1 MHIPNSMLSG
11 AICPVTAAVSTVGLV
26 SALTLA
32 IKSEKKPA
40 VGRFAAVTALIFA
53 AQMLNF
59 PIMNGTSGHLLGG
72 VMAAAMLGVP
82 FGMLSVAL
90 VVSLQALFF
99 ADGGLSVLGANILNM
114 AVIGAGC
121 GGALYEFLASKFKG
135 KTAGFGALAVASWL
149 SVVIAA
155 LAVSIE
161 LSIDGVISFSQSAP
175 AMLGVHALIGIGE
188 ALITIVAVQVFGTSR
203 ETKRSWKSTVIAPTV
218 TAVVCALAV
227 SPFACGWPDGLEF
240 VGGKL
245 NFLRDSAPSF
255 VSPLPDYTVPAM
267 GETMLST
274 GLAGIIGVCLCF
286 AAAVFLRGIIALKPT
301 DK

>member
-1 MHIPNSMLSG
+1 
-11 AICPVTAAVSTVGLV
+11 
-26 SALTLA
+26 
-32 IKSEKKPA
+32 
-40 VGRFAAVTALIFA
+40 
-53 AQMLNF
+53 
-59 PIMNGTSGHLLGG
+59 
-72 VMAAAMLGVP
+72 MLGVP

-135 KTAGFGALAVASWL
+135 KAAGFGALAVASWM

-155 LAVSIE
+155 LSVSIE
-161 LSIDGVISFSQSAP
+161 LSLDGVISFSQSAP
-175 AMLGVHALIGIGE
+175 SMLGVHALIGIGE
-188 ALITIVAVQVFGTSR
+188 ALITIVAVQVFGTNR
-203 ETKRSWKSTVIAPTV
+203 ETKRSWKSTVIAPAV

-255 VSPLPDYTVPAM
+255 VSPLPDYTVPAL
-267 GETMLST
+267 GETILST
-274 GLAGIIGVCLCF
+274 GLAGIIGVVLCF

-301 DK
+301 GK